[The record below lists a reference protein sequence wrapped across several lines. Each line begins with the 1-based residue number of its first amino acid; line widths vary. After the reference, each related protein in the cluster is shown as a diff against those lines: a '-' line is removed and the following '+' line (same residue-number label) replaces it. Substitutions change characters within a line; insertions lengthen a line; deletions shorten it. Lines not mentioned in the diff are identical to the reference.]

1 MSDRLSTPDEVVVW
15 LQGAVADG
23 DEQQDRIARFA
34 RRVIDDEGWRAFRD
48 ETGVLHENGSFLEF
62 VTRPRWD
69 GLGTTREEFVGWIRF
84 SDPETADRVDAL
96 LKGEIPAANRN
107 GANQYGGSRG
117 TRPITSDTSDTIL
130 ARLKRDDPDT
140 AQKVITGELSA
151 NAAAHAKGW
160 RKPRIVL
167 SSPES
172 VATRIR
178 DHFTQDE
185 IESLITL
192 LKG

>member
-1 MSDRLSTPDEVVVW
+1 M
-15 LQGAVADG
+15 
-23 DEQQDRIARFA
+23 
-34 RRVIDDEGWRAFRD
+34 
-48 ETGVLHENGSFLEF
+48 
-62 VTRPRWD
+62 TRPRWD
-69 GLGTTREEFVGWIRF
+69 GLGTSREEFVAWIRF
-84 SDPETADRVDAL
+84 SDPATADRVDAM
-96 LKGEIPAANRN
+96 LKGEIPAAKRH
-107 GANQYGGSRG
+107 GERGPSRSAERLSG
-117 TRPITSDTSDTIL
+117 TQSSAEKRDTDSIL

-178 DHFTQDE
+178 DHFTPDE
-185 IESLITL
+185 IESQRNGLTGGDIAATSDEAP
-192 LKG
+192 GPDHWHGR

>member
-1 MSDRLSTPDEVVVW
+1 M
-15 LQGAVADG
+15 A
-23 DEQQDRIARFA
+23 
-34 RRVIDDEGWRAFRD
+34 
-48 ETGVLHENGSFLEF
+48 
-62 VTRPRWD
+62 
-69 GLGTTREEFVGWIRF
+69 WIRF
-84 SDPETADRVDAL
+84 TDPATADRVDAL
-96 LKGEIPAANRN
+96 LKSEIPAAREAKGGPVPSGDNSGGTGVSGSDHGN
-107 GANQYGGSRG
+107 G
-117 TRPITSDTSDTIL
+117 SDGIL

-178 DHFTQDE
+178 DHFTPDE